1 MTTRDDD
8 FETLY
13 ARYYAPLVRFLR
25 GMLAARADA
34 APDLAHDAFVRL
46 HAASVAEPDARFWL
60 FRVARNLALNELKRR
75 TLRDRLAALIPF
87 ASPRTPHELAVDDE
101 RRRRLMQH
109 VARLPEDQR
118 AALLL
123 REWEELSY
131 EEIAAALE
139 TTVAKVRTD
148 LFRARQTLR
157 ARWKE

>member
-1 MTTRDDD
+1 MTLPDER
-8 FETLY
+8 FETIY
-13 ARYYAPLVRFLR
+13 ARHYPPLVRFLR
-25 GMLAARADA
+25 GMLATRSDA

-46 HAASVAEPDARFWL
+46 HAASVAEAETRFWL

-75 TLRDRLAALIPF
+75 SVRDRLAAWIPF
-87 ASPRTPHELAVDDE
+87 ATPRTPHDIVENDE
-101 RRRRLMQH
+101 RRRLLSAQI
-109 VARLPEDQR
+109 AKLPEHQR

-131 EEIAAALE
+131 DEIASALQ

-157 ARWKE
+157 ERWRE